1 VIARVSAIIPA
12 LNEEQAIAEV
22 VRGLAASLA
31 VGSFTI
37 GSFVWEILVVD
48 NGSTD
53 DTATR
58 ASEAGATVIHSPQR
72 GYGRA
77 CASGVHAAD
86 PASTV
91 FIFLDGDGSDVA
103 SELPALLTPILEGRY
118 DFAIG
123 SRIRGQREPGS
134 LVASQVFAG
143 WLAGVFIC
151 LRYGVRYTDMGPF
164 RAISR
169 TALER
174 LQMSEMTYGWNLEM
188 QMKAARDGLR
198 ILEIP
203 VSYRL
208 RQGGVS
214 KVAGS
219 ISGSFKAA
227 IRIINVFLAIGF
239 GREKS
244 TPEPRS

>member
-1 VIARVSAIIPA
+1 MPARISIIIPA
-12 LNEEQAIAEV
+12 LNEEQTIAEV
-22 VRGLAASLA
+22 VRGLASSLAAASL
-31 VGSFTI
+31 TI
-37 GSFVWEILVVD
+37 GSFAWEILVID

-53 DTATR
+53 NTATR
-58 ASEAGATVIHSPQR
+58 APKPEHASSTPRNAATAAPAPRESL
-72 GYGRA
+72 
-77 CASGVHAAD
+77 AAD
-86 PASTV
+86 PASDV
-91 FIFLDGDGSDVA
+91 FVFLDGDGSDVTA
-103 SELPALLTPILEGRY
+103 ELPALATPVIEGHY
-118 DFAIG
+118 DFVIG

-134 LVASQVFAG
+134 LLASQIFAG
-143 WLAGVFIC
+143 WLAGVLIR

-169 TALER
+169 SALES

-188 QMKAARDGLR
+188 QMKAARNRLR

-219 ISGSFKAA
+219 FQGSMKAA
-227 IRIINVFLAIGF
+227 IRIMKVFIAIGF
-239 GREKS
+239 SAK
-244 TPEPRS
+244 T

>member
-1 VIARVSAIIPA
+1 MASTPARISIIIPA
-12 LNEEQAIAEV
+12 LNEEQTIAEV
-22 VRGLAASLA
+22 VRGLASSLA
-31 VGSFTI
+31 IASFS
-37 GSFVWEILVVD
+37 GEILVID

-53 DTATR
+53 NTATR
-58 ASEAGATVIHSPQR
+58 AAEAGATVIHSPQR

-77 CASGVHAAD
+77 CHSGVLAAN
-86 PASTV
+86 PESSIFV
-91 FIFLDGDGSDVA
+91 FLDGDGSDVT
-103 SELPALLTPILEGRY
+103 SELPTLVNPVLEGRY
-118 DFAIG
+118 DFVIG
-123 SRIRGQREPGS
+123 SRTQGQRELGS
-134 LVASQVFAG
+134 LLASQVFAG
-143 WLAGVFIC
+143 WLAGVLIR

-169 TALER
+169 TALES

-219 ISGSFKAA
+219 LQGSIKAA
-227 IRIINVFLAIGF
+227 IRIMKVFLAIAF
-239 GREKS
+239 GSKR
-244 TPEPRS
+244 

>member
-1 VIARVSAIIPA
+1 MPTRISVIIPA
-12 LNEEQAIAEV
+12 LNEEQTIAEV
-22 VRGLAASLA
+22 VRGIASSLDSS
-31 VGSFTI
+31 SFI
-37 GSFVWEILVVD
+37 GEILAVD

-53 DTATR
+53 NTANR
-58 ASEAGATVIHSPQR
+58 AAEAGATVIHSPQR

-77 CASGVHAAD
+77 CHSGVLAAN

-91 FIFLDGDGSDVA
+91 FVFLDGDGSDVS
-103 SELPALLTPILEGRY
+103 SELPALATPVLEGRY
-118 DFAIG
+118 DFVIG
-123 SRIRGQREPGS
+123 SRIRGHRETGS
-134 LVASQVFAG
+134 LLASQVFAG
-143 WLAGVFIC
+143 WLAGVLIR
-151 LRYGVRYTDMGPF
+151 LRYGVRYSDMGPF

-169 TALER
+169 AALES

-203 VSYRL
+203 ASYCL

-219 ISGSFKAA
+219 LPGSVKAA
-227 IRIINVFLAIGF
+227 IRIMRVFLAISF
-239 GREKS
+239 SAKR
-244 TPEPRS
+244 